1 MRVMFTNSLRKAVG
15 INSIK
20 SLVNRMGALGSKRKE
35 YKIGGDVSARA
46 SSDVMVEKVVCKD
59 DEFQDGTMAEFD
71 LGDDGKILLVKENG
85 TYSALGPK
93 CTHYEAPLKNG
104 VLIGG
109 KIRCPWHGACFNSK
123 TGDIEDFPGLDSLP
137 CYEAVV
143 SDGLVKVKAPLSAL
157 KSQKRIKPMTKYS
170 HVNPTT
176 YVVIGGGGAGQMCCE
191 TLRQEGFSGKLI
203 LISKESNPPYD
214 RPKLSKALENKPSAF
229 HLRSEEFYKSG
240 DISLMLDTNVTSI
253 DIKERWIACNNGK
266 LKVKYDGLM
275 IATGGQPI
283 KMEAPGN
290 DLKNIFY
297 LRTPEDANL
306 IAKESAGK
314 NVCIVGSSFIG
325 MEVASYLLGKASS
338 ITVIGR
344 SSVPFANVFGKE
356 IGARIKVMFEEKGVV
371 FHYGKDIAKF
381 NGIDGYLN
389 SVELS
394 SGEILPAEVCVVGIG
409 VRPATDFLRDSGI
422 VMTPKGHV
430 IVNEMLE
437 TNIKGIYAAGDIIEF
452 PLITYNNVK
461 VNISHWQMALAHGH
475 TAAFNMIGKNV
486 VFHSVPFFWSAM
498 CGKNF
503 RYAGYA
509 PNFEEVII
517 KGDLE
522 SLQFIAYYI
531 KDSKVA
537 AVCTVNKDPEAARFA
552 SCMSLGESILKSQ
565 IES

>member
-1 MRVMFTNSLRKAVG
+1 
-15 INSIK
+15 
-20 SLVNRMGALGSKRKE
+20 MGALGSKRKE
-35 YKIGGDVSARA
+35 YKISGDVSARP
-46 SSDVMVEKVVCKD
+46 SSDIMAEKVVGKD
-59 DEFQDGTMAEFD
+59 DEFRDGTMTEVD
-71 LGDDGKILLVKENG
+71 LGDDGKVLLVKENG
-85 TYSALGPK
+85 NYSALGPK
-93 CTHYEAPLKNG
+93 CTHYGAPLKNG

-137 CYEAVV
+137 CYEVMV
-143 SDGLVKVKAPLSAL
+143 SDGYVKVKAPLSSL
-157 KSQKRIKPMTKYS
+157 KNHKRVKPMTKYS

-176 YVVIGGGGAGQMCCE
+176 YVVIGGGAAGQKCCE

-214 RPKLSKALENKPSAF
+214 RPKLSKALDSTPSAL
-229 HLRSEEFYKSG
+229 HLRSEDFYKSG

-253 DIKERWIACNNGK
+253 DTKERWIACNNGK

-283 KMEAPGN
+283 KLVAPGN

-297 LRTPEDANL
+297 LRTPEDGNL
-306 IAKESAGK
+306 IAKESAEK
-314 NVCIVGSSFIG
+314 NVTIVGSSFIG

-344 SSVPFANVFGKE
+344 NSVPFATVFGKE
-356 IGARIKVMFEEKGVV
+356 IGTKIKAMFEEKGVV
-371 FHYGKDIAKF
+371 FYSGKDIVKF
-381 NGIDGYLN
+381 NGTDGCLN
-389 SVELS
+389 GIELS

-409 VRPATDFLRDSGI
+409 VRPATDFLKDSGLA
-422 VMTPKGHV
+422 MSPKGHV

-452 PLITYNNVK
+452 PLTTYDNEK
-461 VNISHWQMALAHGH
+461 VNISHWQMAHAHGH
-475 TAAFNMIGKNV
+475 TAALNMIGRNT
-486 VFHSVPFFWSAM
+486 VFHSVPFFWSAL

-517 KGDLE
+517 KGDLIN
-522 SLQFIAYYI
+522 LQFIAYYI
-531 KDSKVA
+531 KNSKVA

-565 IES
+565 IESLS